1 MQPPRRSRAPI
12 RRTIRSEVNR
22 MVRSNPR
29 RLPLP
34 GAERG
39 GDLTFV
45 QNRAVVALD
54 QQRHAAVIV
63 DVLGPTERVIQCGIL
78 LEQPAVL
85 LERRHGFRAARA
97 AVNPISH
104 RNLLLRSS
112 CQGAR
117 LTPGGWLGSRLVSG
131 ACGANG

>member
-1 MQPPRRSRAPI
+1 MEAPRGSRA
-12 RRTIRSEVNR
+12 RMRGRIRSEVNR
-22 MVRSNPR
+22 MVRSSPR
-29 RLPLP
+29 RLPVS

-39 GDLTFV
+39 GDLTLV

-63 DVLGPTERVIQCGIL
+63 DVLRPAERVIQCGIF

-85 LERRHGFRAARA
+85 LERRRGFRAARA

-104 RNLLLRSS
+104 RNLLLHMSPPAV
-112 CQGAR
+112 GATAVR
-117 LTPGGWLGSRLVSG
+117 FATPNS
-131 ACGANG
+131 